1 MTIRKKQC
9 LSGIVALGLLL
20 SLGCGK
26 KHPVKHRVK
35 TNHIKA
41 IDSSMLTKANEEKK
55 AWAEAKAKYE
65 DEKEKLKLR
74 EYDMRLGK
82 QWHRIAKLRA
92 KRMKLA
98 LELKNRKVPVKV
110 EPGAYAAAREDLKL
124 AEKNLEYRKLLYKFH
139 RDMVKLQKRRVYTMQ
154 AQYMEAVVEALHK
167 ANHASAKNYRK
178 FRFSKQSANLKLKM
192 AAVQEKVERA
202 QKRIKT
208 LKKQV
213 EPHWGPGIKKRQ
225 PQHQQQ
231 QPEQGD
237 QQTEETKA
245 ESEAESGE

>member
-55 AWAEAKAKYE
+55 DWAEAKAKYE
-65 DEKEKLKLR
+65 EEKEKLKLR
-74 EYDMRLGK
+74 EYDMKLAK

-98 LELKNRKVPVKV
+98 LNLKNRKVPVKV

-139 RDMVKLQKRRVYTMQ
+139 KDMVKLQKRRVYTMQ

-167 ANHASAKNYRK
+167 ANHAAAKKYKK
-178 FRFSKQSANLKLKM
+178 FKFAKQSAKLKLKM
-192 AAVQEKVERA
+192 AAVQEKVGMKE
-202 QKRIKT
+202 KRIKT
-208 LKKQV
+208 LEKQV

-225 PQHQQQ
+225 PQHQQ
-231 QPEQGD
+231 PEQGE
-237 QQTEETKA
+237 QQSEKTKA
-245 ESEAESGE
+245 ESEE